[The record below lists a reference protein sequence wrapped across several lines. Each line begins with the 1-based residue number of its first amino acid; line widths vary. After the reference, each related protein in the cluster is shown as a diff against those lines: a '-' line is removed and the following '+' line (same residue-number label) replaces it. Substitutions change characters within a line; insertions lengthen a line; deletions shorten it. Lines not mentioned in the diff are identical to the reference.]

1 MNALVKINVMVKKLS
16 ASTLLSALLFGSL
29 SAPAFAAD
37 APPSPVKVAEVK
49 ASESAPTADI
59 MGTVYSRNQM
69 QLTAGVSGKLEW
81 VAEPGTYLKQGDLVA
96 QIELLP
102 LQLRQAEQSAQ
113 LKRARINLQYLERE
127 LKRQRELRQKNS
139 ASQFQLEQTESQYD
153 LAKADIEIADL
164 QLKQINDQLARA
176 TVRSPFEGV
185 VTERLRRAG
194 TDVSRSD
201 VLVQVLDTESLEVRL
216 FVPVKYLAF
225 TKPGSQVI
233 LSSGLSASGYSDQ
246 PLSLEAIA
254 TTIIPAAD
262 PRSQTFEMRINVPAK
277 GQEYWAAGQL
287 IKVSIPIESKR
298 AALTVHRDALI
309 LRRDGT
315 YVVKI
320 DENNTA
326 HRLKVKVG
334 KGNGDWVTV
343 EGDLELGDQVAT
355 RGAER
360 LQEGQKVIVQST
372 GV

>member
-1 MNALVKINVMVKKLS
+1 MNKLTQKVS
-16 ASTLLSALLFGSL
+16 ASVLLAATLF
-29 SAPAFAAD
+29 APVTAPVFAAEP
-37 APPSPVKVAEVK
+37 PPSPVKVAEVK
-49 ASESAPTADI
+49 ASEISPTADI
-59 MGTVYSRNQM
+59 MGTVYSKNQV
-69 QLTAGVSGKLEW
+69 QLTAGVAGKLEW

-102 LQLRQAEQSAQ
+102 LQLRQAEQTAQ

-127 LKRQRELRQKNS
+127 LQRQRELRLKNS
-139 ASQFQLEQTESQYD
+139 ASQFQLEQTESQYE
-153 LAKADIEIADL
+153 LAKSDIEIADL
-164 QLKQINDQLARA
+164 QLKQINDQLSRA
-176 TVRSPFEGV
+176 TIRSPFEGV

-225 TKPGSQVI
+225 TKPGSKVT
-233 LSSGLSASGYSDQ
+233 LSSGEFGQS
-246 PLSLEAIA
+246 LSLDALA

-262 PRSQTFEMRINVPAK
+262 PRSQTFEMRINVPNK

-287 IKVSIPIESKR
+287 IRVSIPVESQR
-298 AALTVHRDALI
+298 TALTIHRDALI

-320 DENNTA
+320 DEDNTA

-334 KGNGDWVTV
+334 KGNGDWVMV
-343 EGDLELGDQVAT
+343 EGDLKQGDQVAT

-360 LQEGQKVIVQST
+360 LREGQKVIVQST
-372 GV
+372 GA